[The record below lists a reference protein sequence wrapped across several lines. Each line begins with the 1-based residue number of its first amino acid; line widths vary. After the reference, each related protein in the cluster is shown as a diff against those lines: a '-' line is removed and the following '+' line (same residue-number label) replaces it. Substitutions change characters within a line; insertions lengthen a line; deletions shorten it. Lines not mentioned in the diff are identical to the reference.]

1 MGKPT
6 VLADRYEL
14 TSPIGR
20 GGMGEVWAAYD
31 RRLDRRVAV
40 KILRTVALPP
50 GVERRGLAT
59 RFVREARMTARVE
72 HPGVPAVFDA
82 GADDERLF
90 LVMQLI
96 PGDDLADFLVQHG
109 PLATET
115 AAAIVAQIASVLAAA
130 HSASLVHRDL
140 KPRNVMIRPDGI
152 VVVLDFGVAAL
163 LDSDVTRL
171 TTTGETIGSPA
182 YMSPEQI
189 VGGTASTR
197 SDLYSLGCIL
207 HELLAGQRPFNAEG
221 SYAAMQQH
229 VHESPPSLRT
239 LRPDVPSELEELV
252 SAMLAKDPADR
263 PEDAQAVY
271 DRLEPF
277 LPRPGD
283 VPPRDAMDPTRPYRH
298 PFAPSP
304 RRSRVSADSAS
315 VAPSSRR
322 AVDLEDVDQARDE
335 AAELAEAGRFTQA
348 AEVLT
353 GILRSADALPSRQH
367 RGVRL
372 QLANTLLLGGD
383 YAYALPQYERLIA
396 DVRPERGEDDPDV
409 LAWRVQ
415 AAVCLD
421 ALGQSSAA
429 LEQLVPVLH
438 VQGRR
443 LAPNEPELIELRR
456 QVALL
461 RASAGET
468 GQAQAE
474 LRELLTDLGPQHP
487 QSAEVAEIL
496 RRLT

>member
-1 MGKPT
+1 MATPT

-82 GADDERLF
+82 GADDERLY
-90 LVMQLI
+90 LVMQLV
-96 PGDDLADFLVQHG
+96 PGVDLADYLEQRG
-109 PLATET
+109 PLPTET
-115 AAAIVAQIASVLAAA
+115 AAAVVAQIASVLAAA

-140 KPRNVMIRPDGI
+140 KPRNVMVRPDGI

-189 VGGTASTR
+189 VGGKASTR

-207 HELLAGQRPFNAEG
+207 HELIAGKRPFNAEG

-229 VHESPPSLRT
+229 VHDIPPALRA
-239 LRPDVPSELEELV
+239 LRADVPSDLEELV

-263 PEDAQAVY
+263 PEDARAVY
-271 DRLEPF
+271 DALEPF
-277 LPRPGD
+277 LPSPGET
-283 VPPRDAMDPTRPYRH
+283 RSAGSMDPTRPYRH
-298 PFAPSP
+298 PFEPSP
-304 RRSRVSADSAS
+304 GASRVSTGSAHA
-315 VAPSSRR
+315 APPSQR
-322 AVDLEDVDQARDE
+322 AVDVGDVDQARDE
-335 AAELAEAGRFTQA
+335 AAQLAEAGRFTQA

-353 GILRSADALPSRQH
+353 GILSSADALPSRQY

-383 YAYALPQYERLIA
+383 YAHALPQYEQLIA
-396 DVRPERGEDDPDV
+396 ELRPERGEDDPDV

-421 ALGQSSAA
+421 ALGQSDAA
-429 LEQLVPVLH
+429 LEQLVPVLDI
-438 VQGRR
+438 QRRR
-443 LAPNEPELIELRR
+443 LGPHEPELIELRR

-461 RASAGET
+461 RASAGQT
-468 GQAQAE
+468 AQAQAE
-474 LRELLTDLGPQHP
+474 LRELQNDLGPRHP

-496 RRLT
+496 RRLA